1 MLILAVNV
9 GSSSLKFQ
17 LLEMPEEHVV
27 ASGLVERIGFENG
40 IFTIDAR
47 GEKRKK
53 ILNIPDQHSAVQLL
67 LDALLRLNIVD
78 RLEDIK
84 GIGHRV
90 VHGGELFTDS
100 VLIDDDVME
109 KIERLNDLAPLHNP
123 ANVDGIKAFRDVL
136 PDVPMVAVFDTAFHQ
151 TMEEEAYLYPV
162 PYSWYTDYK
171 VRRYG
176 FHGTSHRYVAE
187 RAIELLGKPKEET
200 RLITCHI
207 GSGCSITAIQGGRSI
222 DTSMGFT
229 PLAGV
234 MMGTRSGDIDP
245 SIIPYMMEQ
254 TNLSIQDV
262 IQALNKDSGLQ
273 GISGISS
280 DMRDILESMK
290 ANDERAIRAFNL
302 FVKRIC
308 DFIGSYFIELGGLD
322 AIVFTAGIGE
332 NSAETRE
339 AIVRRLGALGIELD
353 PEANQIRGKEAVIST
368 PDSKV
373 KVFVIPTN
381 EEIVIARDTM
391 RLILDVE

>member
-109 KIERLNDLAPLHNP
+109 RIERLNDLAPLHNP

-207 GSGCSITAIQGGRSI
+207 GSGCSITAIKGGRSI

>member
-207 GSGCSITAIQGGRSI
+207 GSGCSITAIKGGRSI

-262 IQALNKDSGLQ
+262 IQALNKDSGIQ

>member
-1 MLILAVNV
+1 
-9 GSSSLKFQ
+9 
-17 LLEMPEEHVV
+17 
-27 ASGLVERIGFENG
+27 
-40 IFTIDAR
+40 
-47 GEKRKK
+47 
-53 ILNIPDQHSAVQLL
+53 
-67 LDALLRLNIVD
+67 
-78 RLEDIK
+78 
-84 GIGHRV
+84 
-90 VHGGELFTDS
+90 
-100 VLIDDDVME
+100 
-109 KIERLNDLAPLHNP
+109 
-123 ANVDGIKAFRDVL
+123 
-136 PDVPMVAVFDTAFHQ
+136 
-151 TMEEEAYLYPV
+151 
-162 PYSWYTDYK
+162 YTDYK

-302 FVKRIC
+302 FVKR
-308 DFIGSYFIELGGLD
+308 
-322 AIVFTAGIGE
+322 
-332 NSAETRE
+332 
-339 AIVRRLGALGIELD
+339 
-353 PEANQIRGKEAVIST
+353 
-368 PDSKV
+368 
-373 KVFVIPTN
+373 
-381 EEIVIARDTM
+381 
-391 RLILDVE
+391 

>member
-17 LLEMPEEHVV
+17 LLEMPEELVV

-207 GSGCSITAIQGGRSI
+207 GSGCSITAIKGGRSI

>member
-109 KIERLNDLAPLHNP
+109 KIEHLNDLAPLHNP

-207 GSGCSITAIQGGRSI
+207 GSGCSITAIKGGRSI

>member
-207 GSGCSITAIQGGRSI
+207 GSGCSITAIKGGRSI

>member
-100 VLIDDDVME
+100 VLIDDNVME

-207 GSGCSITAIQGGRSI
+207 GSGCSITAIKGGRSI

-373 KVFVIPTN
+373 KVFIIPTN